1 MKVNL
6 LPKIMQSTYL
16 CVIFHVN
23 HQKLTLLAVLTWF
36 LILGKVPKQVAA
48 KMVTIVANITDL

>member
-1 MKVNL
+1 
-6 LPKIMQSTYL
+6 MQSAYL
-16 CVIFHVN
+16 CVIFHVKQ
-23 HQKLTLLAVLTWF
+23 QKLTLLAFLTWF

>member
-1 MKVNL
+1 
-6 LPKIMQSTYL
+6 MQSAYL
-16 CVIFHVN
+16 CVIFHVK
-23 HQKLTLLAVLTWF
+23 HQKLTLLAFLTLF